1 MTGPGPAPA
10 PAATALVLVSH
21 SRTLAE
27 GVRELAAQM
36 AGPGVPIL
44 TAAGLEDGSL
54 GTDATAIL
62 AALEEALERAR
73 EAVVLFDLG
82 SAYLNTATALDLLP
96 EDRRR
101 RVVLADAPLAEGA
114 VIAAV
119 TASVGV
125 GAEEVRERAEEAR
138 GMRKVPDPPDEPAA
152 APGGD
157 PGGR

>member
-1 MTGPGPAPA
+1 MTGPAAP
-10 PAATALVLVSH
+10 TALVLVSH

-44 TAAGLEDGSL
+44 IAAGLEDGSL
-54 GTDATAIL
+54 GTDAAAIL
-62 AALEEALERAR
+62 STLEAALEQAR

-96 EDRRR
+96 EEKRG

-119 TASVGV
+119 AASVGD
-125 GAEEVRERAEEAR
+125 GAAAVRERAEEAR
-138 GMRKVPDPPDEPAA
+138 GMRKVPEEPVPPAE
-152 APGGD
+152 GS
-157 PGGR
+157 R